1 MKLNQTDYNYSA
13 LIGRGALLTATDAHG
28 ALNTMTVSWGGT
40 GVLWGKEVCFLFVRP
55 TRHTFLFTQSGQNMS
70 LSFFGEER
78 ADTLRF
84 CGTKSGADVDKFSE
98 CDLKHE
104 IVNGCAV
111 FKDAKITLTLK
122 KLYSDMLKKDR
133 FIDTEPLKHYL
144 KDDYHMMYVCE
155 VLEVIEK

>member
-13 LIGRGALLTATDAHG
+13 LIGKGALLTATDAHG

-55 TRHTFLFTQSGQNMS
+55 TRYTFLFTQSGQNMS
-70 LSFFGEER
+70 LSFFGDEK
-78 ADTLRF
+78 ADVLRF
-84 CGTKSGADVDKFSE
+84 CGTKSGRDVDKFKE
-98 CDLKHE
+98 CGLKFDLKD
-104 IVNGCAV
+104 GCAV
-111 FKDAKITLTLK
+111 FEDAKITLTLK
-122 KLYSDMLKKDR
+122 KLYSDIIKKDC

-155 VLEVIEK
+155 VLDVVQE